1 MTEKTR
7 STTTAKN
14 KAKKPAPGI
23 LLRYRD
29 RDSPYGV
36 SRKTASNLAK
46 TLGLTET
53 QVIHVALAQLARQTL
68 PRYEPDNGPLTA
80 RQEKAIRK
88 LIPQDG
94 MTDAESLFK

>member
-1 MTEKTR
+1 MTGKIR
-7 STTTAKN
+7 SAAKSR
-14 KAKKPAPGI
+14 KPASGI

-29 RDSPYGV
+29 SDTPFGV
-36 SRKTASNLAK
+36 SRKTANKLAR

-68 PRYEPDNGPLTA
+68 PRYEPDDGPLTA

-88 LIPQDG
+88 LVPQD
-94 MTDAESLFK
+94 DIPAAETLFK